1 MTIKSVNARFM
12 MVLLPLLALCFVLI
26 SGVTYYMASESLSR
40 SAVTVARCLGNEAA
54 LRMQISVA
62 DIHLPLKVAAAHPDA
77 FLSGNED
84 AILQELNALKKTSSL
99 IGQTLFA
106 MPNGQTLRAD
116 GKHLDRSSRA
126 YFQKVVRTG
135 EPYISKPFLGE
146 TTRKMQTMVLQPIF
160 ANGELRGVLFASVH
174 LSTLVDK
181 VMADAIFSDETLY
194 ITDEDGVVVGCSEHP
209 NMAGHEELM
218 GEGAMDE
225 KLAYALRTAIAS
237 EEQTFV
243 SFHAP
248 DGTERFGA
256 VTPFNLAG
264 NRWTIVSSYPIAR
277 INGQIRQLLIAVAAV
292 FIIAVLLAFLIVRVF
307 AQTIAAPLNKVAR
320 EFQSI
325 SGTSDGDDDDNEKDE
340 IGTLEES
347 VEHIRSLHDKSLQLE
362 RKASSDELT
371 GLLNR
376 FGFKRKVGEAMKE
389 HEGHSAVLVFADLDH
404 LKHINDRIGHAAG
417 DDAIYVAAH
426 LLRTGFGGDAIIGR
440 VGGDEFVI
448 FLCTEHG
455 NGADAVE
462 RTKALMRDYNA
473 TSRKP
478 YYVEL
483 SIGATSF
490 VCSPEADISALLRKA
505 DDCLYEAKQKR
516 RETSIRY

>member
-26 SGVTYYMASESLSR
+26 SGVTYYMASESLSG

-62 DIHLPLKVAAAHPDA
+62 DIQLPLKVAAAHPNA
-77 FLSGNED
+77 FLSGDEGE
-84 AILQELNALKKTSSL
+84 IIGELVALKKTSPL

-106 MPNGQTLRAD
+106 YPDGRTIRAD
-116 GKHLDRSSRA
+116 GKHLDRSSRD
-126 YFQKVVRTG
+126 YFQTVVRTK

-146 TTRKMQTMVLQPIF
+146 TTKKMQTMVLQPIF

-181 VMADAIFSDETLY
+181 VMADAIFSDEYLY
-194 ITDEDGVVVGCSEHP
+194 ITDEDGVVVGCSAHP
-209 NMAGHEELM
+209 NIVEHEKLL
-218 GEGAMDE
+218 GEGAVDE
-225 KLAYALRTAIAS
+225 RLGFALRTALVT
-237 EEQTFV
+237 EEQAFSTFN
-243 SFHAP
+243 AP

-264 NRWTIVSSYPIAR
+264 NRWAVVSSYPLAR
-277 INGQIRQLLIAVAAV
+277 INGQLHRLLGAVAATFLV
-292 FIIAVLLAFLIVRVF
+292 AILLTFLIVRFF
-307 AQTIAAPLNKVAR
+307 AKSIATPLNKVAR
-320 EFQSI
+320 EFRNI
-325 SGTSDGDDDDNEKDE
+325 RGAADEEDETDETDE
-340 IGTLEES
+340 IGALEES
-347 VEHIRSLHDKSLQLE
+347 VKHVRSLHDKSQQME
-362 RKASSDELT
+362 QKASSDELT

-376 FGFKRKVGEAMKE
+376 FGFKRKVGEAMKD
-389 HEGHSAVLVFADLDH
+389 HEGHEAVLVFADLDH
-404 LKHINDRIGHAAG
+404 LKHINDKIGHAAG
-417 DDAIYVAAH
+417 DEAIYAAAR
-426 LLRTGFGGDAIIGR
+426 LLRMGFGGEAIIGR

-448 FLCTEHG
+448 FLCADHG
-455 NGADAVE
+455 NSADAVE
-462 RTKALMRDYNA
+462 RTKSMIREYNA
-473 TSRKP
+473 HSKNP

-490 VCSPEADISALLRKA
+490 ICTPEADISALMRKA
-505 DDCLYEAKQKR
+505 DECLYEAKQKR

>member
-26 SGVTYYMASESLSR
+26 SGVTYYMASDSLSK

-116 GKHLDRSSRA
+116 AKHLDRSSRT

-146 TTRKMQTMVLQPIF
+146 TTKKMQTMVLQPIF
-160 ANGELRGVLFASVH
+160 GNGELRGVLFASVH

-181 VMADAIFSDETLY
+181 VMADAIFSDEYLY

-209 NMAGHEELM
+209 EMAGHEKLM

-225 KLAYALRTAIAS
+225 KLAYALQTAIATD
-237 EEQTFV
+237 EQTFA
-243 SFHAP
+243 SFHVP
-248 DGTERFGA
+248 DGTERFGV
-256 VTPFNLAG
+256 VTPFDLAG
-264 NRWTIVSSYPIAR
+264 NRWAIVSSYPIER
-277 INGQIRQLLIAVAAV
+277 VNGQIRQLLAAVAAA
-292 FIIAVLLAFLIVRVF
+292 FLIAILLAFLIVRLF
-307 AQTIAAPLNKVAR
+307 AQTIAAPLTKVVR

-325 SGTSDGDDDDNEKDE
+325 SGSPYVDDEDDETDE

-347 VEHIRSLHDKSLQLE
+347 VEHIRSLHDKSRQLE
-362 RKASSDELT
+362 QKASSDELT

-389 HEGHSAVLVFADLDH
+389 HEGHNAVLVFADLDH

-417 DDAIYVAAH
+417 DDAIYAAAH
-426 LLRTGFGGDAIIGR
+426 LLRTGFGGEAIIGR

-448 FLCTEHG
+448 FLCKEHG
-455 NGADAVE
+455 NSADAVE
-462 RTKALMRDYNA
+462 RTKSLMRDYNA
-473 TSRKP
+473 NSKKP

-490 VCSPEADISALLRKA
+490 VCSPTADISALLRKA

>member
-26 SGVTYYMASESLSR
+26 SGVTYYMASESLSK

-62 DIHLPLKVAAAHPDA
+62 DIHLPLKVAAAHPHV
-77 FLSGNED
+77 FLSDDEGE
-84 AILQELNALKKTSSL
+84 IIGELVALKKTSPL

-106 MPNGQTLRAD
+106 LPDGRTIRAD
-116 GKHLDRSSRA
+116 GKHLDRSSRE
-126 YFQKVVRTG
+126 YFQKVIRTG

-146 TTRKMQTMVLQPIF
+146 TTRKMQTMVLQPVF

-174 LSTLVDK
+174 LSTLMDK
-181 VMADAIFSDETLY
+181 VMADAIFSDEYLY

-209 NMAGHEELM
+209 NMVGHEKLI
-218 GEGAMDE
+218 GEGVMDE
-225 KLAYALRTAIAS
+225 KLSCALRTAIATD
-237 EEQTFV
+237 EQTFA

-256 VTPFNLAG
+256 VTPFDLAG
-264 NRWTIVSSYPIAR
+264 NRWAIISSYPIAR
-277 INGQIRQLLIAVAAV
+277 VNGQIRQLLAAVAAV
-292 FIIAVLLAFLIVRVF
+292 FLIAILLAFFIVRVF

-325 SGTSDGDDDDNEKDE
+325 SGTSDVDDDDETDE

-347 VEHIRSLHDKSLQLE
+347 VEHIRSLHDKSRQLE

-389 HEGHSAVLVFADLDH
+389 HEGHNAVLVFADLDH

-417 DDAIYVAAH
+417 DEAIYAAAR
-426 LLRTGFGGDAIIGR
+426 LLRMGFGGEAIIGR

-448 FLCTEHG
+448 FLCQEHG
-455 NGADAVE
+455 NSADAVE
-462 RTKALMRDYNA
+462 RTKALMQDYN
-473 TSRKP
+473 THSKKP
-478 YYVEL
+478 YYVEV

-490 VCSPEADISALLRKA
+490 VCTPNADISSLLRKA
-505 DDCLYEAKQKR
+505 DDCLYEAKQRR

>member
-146 TTRKMQTMVLQPIF
+146 TTRKMQTMVLQPVF

-225 KLAYALRTAIAS
+225 KLAYALQTAIAS
-237 EEQTFV
+237 E
-243 SFHAP
+243 
-248 DGTERFGA
+248 
-256 VTPFNLAG
+256 
-264 NRWTIVSSYPIAR
+264 
-277 INGQIRQLLIAVAAV
+277 
-292 FIIAVLLAFLIVRVF
+292 
-307 AQTIAAPLNKVAR
+307 
-320 EFQSI
+320 
-325 SGTSDGDDDDNEKDE
+325 
-340 IGTLEES
+340 
-347 VEHIRSLHDKSLQLE
+347 
-362 RKASSDELT
+362 
-371 GLLNR
+371 
-376 FGFKRKVGEAMKE
+376 
-389 HEGHSAVLVFADLDH
+389 
-404 LKHINDRIGHAAG
+404 
-417 DDAIYVAAH
+417 
-426 LLRTGFGGDAIIGR
+426 
-440 VGGDEFVI
+440 
-448 FLCTEHG
+448 
-455 NGADAVE
+455 
-462 RTKALMRDYNA
+462 
-473 TSRKP
+473 
-478 YYVEL
+478 
-483 SIGATSF
+483 
-490 VCSPEADISALLRKA
+490 
-505 DDCLYEAKQKR
+505 
-516 RETSIRY
+516 